1 MGPGP
6 QVIHTNST
14 RWIDQNHRSHFL
26 SPAGGARASLA
37 LPKSG
42 MRSEKA
48 ITKGAM
54 APQLEFTLLS
64 LKRKQSQS
72 RNIVR

>member
-1 MGPGP
+1 MGPGL

-14 RWIDQNHRSHFL
+14 RWIDQNHSSYFL
-26 SPAGGARASLA
+26 SPAGGASLA

-42 MRSEKA
+42 MQTEKA
-48 ITKGAM
+48 STKGAM
-54 APQLEFTLLS
+54 PPQLELTLLS

-72 RNIVR
+72 CDIV